1 MASPDK
7 FWPKIAGFWQKITGF
22 AAQPV
27 PHRCL
32 KRAMVRPRMP
42 HRRNRKP
49 QMKKYLLA
57 AVAALALGGAANAET
72 WWTLSNSDGACAPA
86 TSTFHA
92 TRDSYFANPFTL
104 AAEMRAQGR
113 SNGPIQMKRTVHG
126 TAYAVPYDGMISMY
140 FVSKTG
146 CRDFLAFAQGQS
158 GSGWP
163 RCWRIDTDGGCADDI
178 GCQERRT
185 QRTRH
190 AARRA
195 EASRGP
201 LVPKAVAGSRT

>member
-1 MASPDK
+1 
-7 FWPKIAGFWQKITGF
+7 
-22 AAQPV
+22 
-27 PHRCL
+27 
-32 KRAMVRPRMP
+32 
-42 HRRNRKP
+42 
-49 QMKKYLLA
+49 MKKYLLA

-140 FVSKTG
+140 FVSKAG
-146 CRDFLAFAQGQS
+146 CRDFLAFAQGI
-158 GSGWP
+158 GDLP
-163 RCWRIDTDGGCADDI
+163 R
-178 GCQERRT
+178 
-185 QRTRH
+185 
-190 AARRA
+190 
-195 EASRGP
+195 
-201 LVPKAVAGSRT
+201 